1 MSDFFKDQLKR
12 QQEYQNYRRY
22 KEYIKGES
30 PERSEREKLFE
41 AGMAGISPA
50 EQKHLDKMRDL
61 ERRIFGKDE

>member
-1 MSDFFKDQLKR
+1 MTDFFKDQLKR

-41 AGMAGISPA
+41 AGMAGISSA

-61 ERRIFGKDE
+61 ERKIWRDDD